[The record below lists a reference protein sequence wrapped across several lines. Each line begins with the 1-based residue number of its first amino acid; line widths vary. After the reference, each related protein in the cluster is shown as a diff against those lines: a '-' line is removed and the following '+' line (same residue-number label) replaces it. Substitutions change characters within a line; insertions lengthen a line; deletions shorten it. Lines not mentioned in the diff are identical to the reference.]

1 MNKTELFEFLTEVV
15 ATHDFTSA
23 KEVYITSGK
32 TPENSVLS
40 IMFEVFLISYYF

>member
-15 ATHDFTSA
+15 GTHDFSSG

-32 TPENSVLS
+32 
-40 IMFEVFLISYYF
+40 